1 MSFNVPPTS
10 CPRCQQDFPEGRRN
24 SVVVVCSSC
33 GWTPSDSNKT
43 IDSVQH
49 KRFSVVATV
58 IAVFVTVG
66 FIQTVEWDNHA
77 FEVIPL
83 KVKQTIGAASAED
96 LSRIGEICIER
107 SKLACTEQAY
117 KEMAQRNPEDYARL
131 GKFQFQRGLFKDS
144 TWAYGKYFE
153 KNGQDMEA
161 RYYFARSLG
170 EIGMVDEAVKQYDYV
185 LAVKP
190 DTLQVTVIQHYVK
203 MLMNNQRFD
212 QAKVLIDTVREKSA
226 TNAYFMNDEFKKI
239 EETKTVTAK
248 R

>member
-1 MSFNVPPTS
+1 MNFNVPPTH
-10 CPRCQQDFPEGRRN
+10 CPRCQQDFPEDRRN

-33 GWTPSDSNKT
+33 GWTPADSNK
-43 IDSVQH
+43 SVDQSLH
-49 KRFSVVATV
+49 KKFGIIATG
-58 IAVFVTVG
+58 IAIFFTAG

-83 KVKQTIGAASAED
+83 KVKQTLGAASSED

-107 SKLACTEQAY
+107 SKLACTEQAF

-144 TWAYGKYFE
+144 AWAYSKYFE
-153 KNGQDMEA
+153 KNGQDIEA

-170 EIGMVDEAVKQYDYV
+170 EIGQVDDAVAQYDYV
-185 LAVKP
+185 LSTKP
-190 DTLQVTVIQHYVK
+190 ETLQVTVIQHYVK

-212 QAKVLIDTVREKSA
+212 QAKALIDTVREKSA
-226 TNAYFMNDEFKKI
+226 TNAYFMNDEFKRI